1 MSDNKEVE
9 VLENCHENDGCFDDP
24 PPAYSSARNS
34 CVSSEISLFTI
45 EPDFAPEFTNDTR
58 DLGNYCAA
66 DEDEKLRLSPDLAS
80 RTSAFIQAFMRPKV
94 QARLVSVGL
103 DEKESQH
110 SPQTAQT
117 RENIKPPPLDIVL
130 MVVEESIRPFLA
142 VAKQLSRDSH
152 RVRIAAAASCEHL
165 VRSQGLDFFA
175 ITYDH
180 ELPQSMHNMGGSQ
193 PSDEAQARRQY
204 LRSIQESYYEV
215 YHRCW
220 RACIAPF
227 DGDRRPF
234 LADAIIANPMARAH
248 IHCAERLSI
257 PLHIMSALPQ
267 SPTRAFPHPHAR
279 VNPYDGVDQSTANVL
294 SYAIVE
300 ESTWNV
306 IKNIYHLALM
316 IQDAILKNGYRAL
329 LSRECRR
336 LGELLNSD
344 NVLVTQSVP
353 FEWLLPRVAVIVHN
367 GSQASTQLALQY
379 GKPSVIIAPT
389 ENYLSTAQ
397 KIARIGAGASPLMS
411 RTLTSEGLAQAI
423 TFCLRTDVQQSTQA
437 IRRQVEEEAGL
448 ENAIRSFYRSFP
460 SQVQTCGITKQ
471 CLAMYQIWNKPSL
484 LVSSEAAAVLV
495 QENRIK
501 VTDIVLTAKEYW
513 NGFTNAAKDIDS
525 PIDDERKV
533 KRTVA
538 RDVGVGTAKF
548 FGHIALLPFT
558 STALVVNTV
567 TYGVKSVKKHQARG
581 GKREEADV
589 AASYDLSGDDDFDAA
604 ASKRSG
610 AGSLG
615 EGLGPNTMQRGNSNT
630 GITTVEKQEAKEC
643 SEISVVLLYRNAQR
657 NEREGV
663 LGVAAGAQPR
673 DEAYSDTAST

>member
-1 MSDNKEVE
+1 
-9 VLENCHENDGCFDDP
+9 
-24 PPAYSSARNS
+24 
-34 CVSSEISLFTI
+34 
-45 EPDFAPEFTNDTR
+45 
-58 DLGNYCAA
+58 
-66 DEDEKLRLSPDLAS
+66 
-80 RTSAFIQAFMRPKV
+80 
-94 QARLVSVGL
+94 
-103 DEKESQH
+103 
-110 SPQTAQT
+110 
-117 RENIKPPPLDIVL
+117 
-130 MVVEESIRPFLA
+130 
-142 VAKQLSRDSH
+142 
-152 RVRIAAAASCEHL
+152 
-165 VRSQGLDFFA
+165 
-175 ITYDH
+175 
-180 ELPQSMHNMGGSQ
+180 
-193 PSDEAQARRQY
+193 
-204 LRSIQESYYEV
+204 
-215 YHRCW
+215 
-220 RACIAPF
+220 
-227 DGDRRPF
+227 
-234 LADAIIANPMARAH
+234 
-248 IHCAERLSI
+248 
-257 PLHIMSALPQ
+257 
-267 SPTRAFPHPHAR
+267 
-279 VNPYDGVDQSTANVL
+279 
-294 SYAIVE
+294 
-300 ESTWNV
+300 
-306 IKNIYHLALM
+306 M

-397 KIARIGAGASPLMS
+397 TIARIGAGASPLMS
-411 RTLTSEGLAQAI
+411 RTFTSEGLAQAI

-437 IRRQVEEEAGL
+437 IQRQVEEEAGL
-448 ENAIRSFYRSFP
+448 ENAIRSFYRYFP

-484 LVSSEAAAVLV
+484 LISSEAAAVLV

-501 VTDIVLTAKEYW
+501 VTDIVLINRCIYKSQAEDSASSDSTAKEYW
-513 NGFTNAAKDIDS
+513 NGFTNAAKDIVSASDLVSMISGRQKDS

-604 ASKRSG
+604 ASKRSA

-630 GITTVEKQEAKEC
+630 GITADIEGRIGTSATPTVSQIHLKNEEHLEAICRRHLDRGFK
-643 SEISVVLLYRNAQR
+643 SPRITDTGFRKMVLSAFD
-657 NEREGV
+657 
-663 LGVAAGAQPR
+663 A
-673 DEAYSDTAST
+673 

>member
-1 MSDNKEVE
+1 
-9 VLENCHENDGCFDDP
+9 
-24 PPAYSSARNS
+24 
-34 CVSSEISLFTI
+34 
-45 EPDFAPEFTNDTR
+45 
-58 DLGNYCAA
+58 
-66 DEDEKLRLSPDLAS
+66 
-80 RTSAFIQAFMRPKV
+80 
-94 QARLVSVGL
+94 
-103 DEKESQH
+103 
-110 SPQTAQT
+110 
-117 RENIKPPPLDIVL
+117 
-130 MVVEESIRPFLA
+130 
-142 VAKQLSRDSH
+142 
-152 RVRIAAAASCEHL
+152 
-165 VRSQGLDFFA
+165 
-175 ITYDH
+175 
-180 ELPQSMHNMGGSQ
+180 
-193 PSDEAQARRQY
+193 
-204 LRSIQESYYEV
+204 
-215 YHRCW
+215 
-220 RACIAPF
+220 
-227 DGDRRPF
+227 
-234 LADAIIANPMARAH
+234 
-248 IHCAERLSI
+248 
-257 PLHIMSALPQ
+257 
-267 SPTRAFPHPHAR
+267 
-279 VNPYDGVDQSTANVL
+279 
-294 SYAIVE
+294 
-300 ESTWNV
+300 
-306 IKNIYHLALM
+306 M

-379 GKPSVIIAPT
+379 GKPSVVIAPT

-397 KIARIGAGASPLMS
+397 TIARIGAGASPLMS

-437 IRRQVEEEAGL
+437 IQRQVEEEAGL
-448 ENAIRSFYRSFP
+448 ENAIQSFYRSFP

-501 VTDIVLTAKEYW
+501 VTDIVLINRCIYKLQAEDSASSDSTAKEYW
-513 NGFTNAAKDIDS
+513 NGFTNAAKDIVSASDLVSMISGRQKDS

-589 AASYDLSGDDDFDAA
+589 AASYDLSGHDDFDAA

-610 AGSLG
+610 VGPLG
-615 EGLGPNTMQRGNSNT
+615 EGLGLLTMQRGNSNT
-630 GITTVEKQEAKEC
+630 GITTGIEGRIGTSATPTVSQIHLKNEEHLEAICRRHLDRGFK
-643 SEISVVLLYRNAQR
+643 S
-657 NEREGV
+657 
-663 LGVAAGAQPR
+663 PR
-673 DEAYSDTAST
+673 ISDTGFREMVLSAFDV

>member
-1 MSDNKEVE
+1 M
-9 VLENCHENDGCFDDP
+9 LPEN
-24 PPAYSSARNS
+24 S
-34 CVSSEISLFTI
+34 
-45 EPDFAPEFTNDTR
+45 
-58 DLGNYCAA
+58 
-66 DEDEKLRLSPDLAS
+66 
-80 RTSAFIQAFMRPKV
+80 
-94 QARLVSVGL
+94 
-103 DEKESQH
+103 
-110 SPQTAQT
+110 
-117 RENIKPPPLDIVL
+117 
-130 MVVEESIRPFLA
+130 
-142 VAKQLSRDSH
+142 
-152 RVRIAAAASCEHL
+152 
-165 VRSQGLDFFA
+165 
-175 ITYDH
+175 
-180 ELPQSMHNMGGSQ
+180 
-193 PSDEAQARRQY
+193 
-204 LRSIQESYYEV
+204 
-215 YHRCW
+215 
-220 RACIAPF
+220 
-227 DGDRRPF
+227 
-234 LADAIIANPMARAH
+234 
-248 IHCAERLSI
+248 
-257 PLHIMSALPQ
+257 
-267 SPTRAFPHPHAR
+267 
-279 VNPYDGVDQSTANVL
+279 
-294 SYAIVE
+294 
-300 ESTWNV
+300 

-397 KIARIGAGASPLMS
+397 TIARIGAGASPLMS

-437 IRRQVEEEAGL
+437 IRRQVEGEAGL
-448 ENAIRSFYRSFP
+448 ENAIQSFYRSFP

-501 VTDIVLTAKEYW
+501 VTDIVLINRCVYKLQAEDSASSDSTAKEYW
-513 NGFTNAAKDIDS
+513 NGFTNAAKDIVSASDLVSMISGRQKDS

-558 STALVVNTV
+558 MNTV

-630 GITTVEKQEAKEC
+630 GIATDIEGRIGTSATPTVSQIHLKNEEHLEAICRRHLDRGFK
-643 SEISVVLLYRNAQR
+643 SPRISDAGFRERVLSAFD
-657 NEREGV
+657 
-663 LGVAAGAQPR
+663 A
-673 DEAYSDTAST
+673 